1 MTDLH
6 DLRAQ
11 LREARASSAAVA
23 GGGFR
28 IPFGVVA
35 GAAVV
40 AGFLLVMFM
49 PKIYSVQ
56 RTAALPVFKE
66 ARVHAEELAQA
77 AAPTAAVSPAAPAR
91 AAGPASASPGSAPIS
106 PAAPT
111 PMSSAA
117 PNYAGKS
124 TRDVIAIANA
134 VCEHRATAAP
144 QKGQAAVEAKLQCF
158 LTEGTPR
165 FCAPGQARKATADII
180 NYFKGIEYTNAALGV
195 AAKLPF
201 RNPAN
206 DAQAQPPTMLTPEP
220 RVVEAVEG
228 LLRAGYISKGN
239 REEILANVPRDY
251 RARFAPIVGLKA
263 PCPEPPWW
271 AVWK

>member
-1 MTDLH
+1 MTDIH

-11 LREARASSAAVA
+11 LREARASSPVAVA
-23 GGGFR
+23 SGGIR
-28 IPFGVVA
+28 IPFGLVA

-40 AGFLLVMFM
+40 VGFLLVMFM

-56 RTAALPVFKE
+56 RTAALPVFKD
-66 ARVHAEELAQA
+66 ARAPAEEPAPGTAPAPA
-77 AAPTAAVSPAAPAR
+77 AAVTPAATPGAPAYTPAPAR
-91 AAGPASASPGSAPIS
+91 PAT
-106 PAAPT
+106 PA
-111 PMSSAA
+111 PMSAAA

-124 TRDVIAIANA
+124 ADDVVHLANA
-134 VCEHRATAAP
+134 VCEHRAMAAP

-158 LTEGTPR
+158 LSEGTAR
-165 FCAPGQARKATADII
+165 FCLPGQARKATADII
-180 NYFKGIEYTNAALGV
+180 NYFKGIEYTNAAMGM

-201 RNPAN
+201 RNPAGET
-206 DAQAQPPTMLTPEP
+206 QAPTPLTPEP

-228 LLRAGYISKGN
+228 LLRAGYINKGN

-251 RARFAPIVGLKA
+251 KARLAPIVGLKA